1 MAMPKRELFKA
12 PEVCEL
18 TQVQP
23 YVLRT
28 WEAEFPTL
36 GQKSNNG
43 TRVYRRADIEKVLQ
57 IKQLVYGEGLTLA
70 GARRRLEEKDA
81 AGPLVK
87 VDVDDVFGNMAR
99 TRLRA
104 VKSGLEAI
112 LKMLGDGERRRTP
125 ELELVPPVPKRAPKP
140 AAKAVATTKRRK
152 SS

>member
-36 GQKSNNG
+36 GQKSGNG

-70 GARRRLEEKDA
+70 GARRRLEEKDGA
-81 AGPLVK
+81 APLVK

-99 TRLRA
+99 SRLRA

-112 LKMLGDGERRRTP
+112 LKMLGEDTRRTP
-125 ELELVPPVPKRAPKP
+125 ELQLVPPVAKRAAKP
-140 AAKAVATTKRRK
+140 AAKPAAKRRRT
-152 SS
+152 S